1 MGRLGGILFGRLS
14 RLCDVG
20 ADRTNRLSDI
30 KLRGVN
36 RLLSVELVGMLF
48 WIQLISL
55 LLLRLGEL

>member
-1 MGRLGGILFGRLS
+1 MGRLGGILLGRFS

-36 RLLSVELVGMLF
+36 RLLPVKLIVMLF

-55 LLLRLGEL
+55 LLL